1 MSDQQSAG
9 ALLFLLAIAVFAV
22 LSIYLVFS

>member
-9 ALLFLLAIAVFAV
+9 AFLFVLGIAIFAV
-22 LSIYLVFS
+22 LSIYLTFS